1 MLYFLDVENIC
12 SGIFEIYFTL
22 KRMVGLV
29 VYTSHVFLQNLLK
42 IPTVVVKTC
51 FWKLIFVSLHIWNHI
66 FFYILK
72 KSHDRNLKLLSSKN
86 LEKIV
91 KQVMAKLFYKHIPSR
106 PPPPISLKMSF
117 ILIRWTP
124 ILINCPYKLSK
135 CRIIVLCIEQ
145 LSL

>member
-1 MLYFLDVENIC
+1 MQWHLWNFFNFEEGGGFGSLR
-12 SGIFEIYFTL
+12 IFFF
-22 KRMVGLV
+22 
-29 VYTSHVFLQNLLK
+29 FLQNLIK
-42 IPTVVVKTC
+42 IPTIVIKTC
-51 FWKLIFVSLHIWNHI
+51 FWKLIFVYLHIWNHI

-72 KSHDRNLKLLSSKN
+72 KSHDRKLRFLSSKN

-91 KQVMAKLFYKHIPSR
+91 KQVMAKLFYKRITSR

-135 CRIIVLCIEQ
+135 CRIIVLCRTIITVT
-145 LSL
+145 